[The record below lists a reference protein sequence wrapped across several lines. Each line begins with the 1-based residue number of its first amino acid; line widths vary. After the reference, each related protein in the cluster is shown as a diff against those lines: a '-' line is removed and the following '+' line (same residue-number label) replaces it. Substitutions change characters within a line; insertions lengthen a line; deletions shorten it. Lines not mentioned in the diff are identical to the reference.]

1 MAKNKLLPFQRRNAI
16 TELILIYDRVC
27 IQSDYNLLFSNSL
40 CFVNFR
46 RTKVAACETL
56 HVFVIYMIGKE
67 ASNPDSDQQF
77 ANAKLYE
84 RVFPAML
91 KLAGD
96 EDTVVGTLFYKLMIQ
111 M

>member
-1 MAKNKLLPFQRRNAI
+1 M
-16 TELILIYDRVC
+16 
-27 IQSDYNLLFSNSL
+27 
-40 CFVNFR
+40 
-46 RTKVAACETL
+46 AACETL
-56 HVFVIYMIGKE
+56 HVLVIYMIGKE